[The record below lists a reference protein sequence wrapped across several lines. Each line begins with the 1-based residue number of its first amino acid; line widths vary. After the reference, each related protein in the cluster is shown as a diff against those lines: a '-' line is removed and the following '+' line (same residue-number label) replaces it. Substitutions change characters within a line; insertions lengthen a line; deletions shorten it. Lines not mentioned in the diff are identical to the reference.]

1 MAIKSEIQA
10 DIMNKTGRE
19 LLPEN
24 IVEEFLNSRSAPHVR
39 IVCRTLSEYT
49 RTEWVI
55 CLKEK
60 VLLEQCLP
68 YISEVLDAD
77 PLSPGLFAKG
87 ELLYD
92 VTRIDKSFWTAHH
105 DWLEYF
111 RKIIHS
117 VLGILEN
124 DSGAE
129 EINKEYI
136 KAYREFLEQD

>member
-10 DIMNKTGRE
+10 DLMNKTGRE

-24 IVEEFLNSRSAPHVR
+24 IVEEFLNSRSAIHVR

-49 RTEWVI
+49 RAEWVI

-68 YISEVLDAD
+68 YISEVLDGE

-92 VTRIDKSFWTAHH
+92 VTQVDKSFWMSHT

-111 RKIIHS
+111 GKMIHS
-117 VLGILEN
+117 LLGMIEN
-124 DSGAE
+124 DSGAK